1 MQPKLHPVSS
11 AVPRSP
17 VHATASRE
25 CSPRAKAGSCPLH
38 WPSCFLD
45 PHCRPLHRVHAAG
58 DRHPRGLDGH
68 QKGGSCCPL
77 TPACFGG
84 GAGSVAPA
92 QTPALVSAGSAPV
105 GFLRACG
112 ALCSARG
119 APCLQ
124 PRLPGIAASSQASF
138 GSRLPWKREL
148 LVCVSSFLVLRQVLM
163 DWEKG
168 KEGRGESRRA
178 GRASDS
184 SV

>member
-1 MQPKLHPVSS
+1 M
-11 AVPRSP
+11 
-17 VHATASRE
+17 
-25 CSPRAKAGSCPLH
+25 
-38 WPSCFLD
+38 
-45 PHCRPLHRVHAAG
+45 
-58 DRHPRGLDGH
+58 
-68 QKGGSCCPL
+68 
-77 TPACFGG
+77 
-84 GAGSVAPA
+84 APA